1 MIGKEIGKDFGGVL
15 NNDDGFCPENF
26 NILWKYWNDFR
37 DEWVEDSNMEVT
49 CEGDDPTPG
58 PGGCASGSVC
68 DSCNNWA
75 SVDGVKYCCAENCD
89 YGYVSVSSSN
99 GVVTCDCY
107 QK

>member
-1 MIGKEIGKDFGGVL
+1 
-15 NNDDGFCPENF
+15 
-26 NILWKYWNDFR
+26 
-37 DEWVEDSNMEVT
+37 MEVT
-49 CEGDDPTPG
+49 CNGDDPDPPG
-58 PGGCASGSVC
+58 PGGCTSGSVC

-75 SVDGVKYCCAENCD
+75 SVDGVKYCCAQNCD